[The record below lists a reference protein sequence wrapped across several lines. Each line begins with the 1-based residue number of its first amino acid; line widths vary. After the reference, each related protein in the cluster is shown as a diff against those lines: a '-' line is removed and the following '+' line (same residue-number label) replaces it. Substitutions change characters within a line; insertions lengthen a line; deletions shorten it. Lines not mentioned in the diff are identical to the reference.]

1 MAEEQLRIRKFPHV
15 ATLSSVDDPS
25 TNRTPVSAFFVSV
38 SFGAFHLTFAPGC
51 VAFSRLSPGA
61 LCTSLS
67 KYLLGL
73 DNHSSRCLFSV
84 VQEQANS

>member
-1 MAEEQLRIRKFPHV
+1 MAEEQLRIHKFPHV
-15 ATLSSVDDPS
+15 ATLSSVDDLS

-61 LCTSLS
+61 LCTFS